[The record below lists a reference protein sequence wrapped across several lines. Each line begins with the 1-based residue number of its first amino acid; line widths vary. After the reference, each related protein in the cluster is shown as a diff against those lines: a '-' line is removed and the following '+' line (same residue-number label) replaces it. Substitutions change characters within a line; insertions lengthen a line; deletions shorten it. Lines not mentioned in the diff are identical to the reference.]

1 MAHPIAHAKSS
12 VRKWGGTVE
21 DYQYIHDWFDQTKSW
36 VGHSIHRM
44 FRHHSEGIFEAEK
57 IIKSIITNEYGSTN
71 IVNLKK
77 GNYKISIIKGELLG
91 EIHINLT
98 D

>member
-12 VRKWGGTVE
+12 ARKWGGTVE

-57 IIKSIITNEYGSTN
+57 IFGKSFNKSSWDIP
-71 IVNLKK
+71 
-77 GNYKISIIKGELLG
+77 
-91 EIHINLT
+91 
-98 D
+98 